1 MRELTP
7 REVEVLQRLVAGQ
20 SNADIAAGLALSE
33 KTVSTHKTNLMAKLR
48 LESMA
53 DLVRLV
59 DEQQRTGARFGLQA
73 SRR

>member
-1 MRELTP
+1 MPELTP

-20 SNADIAAGLALSE
+20 SNADIAAGLALNE